1 MIARLRPYLVSFLFF
16 LVGAYQVYAGDL
28 LEASLYILASL
39 AFAFNSMAAEP
50 KLVTYKKTIVLITW
64 SLIIVTGILFLYLLQ
79 FKYL

>member
-1 MIARLRPYLVSFLFF
+1 MIARVRPYLVPLLFF

-39 AFAFNSMAAEP
+39 AFAFNAMAAEP
-50 KLVTYKKTIVLITW
+50 KLVAHKKTIVIITW